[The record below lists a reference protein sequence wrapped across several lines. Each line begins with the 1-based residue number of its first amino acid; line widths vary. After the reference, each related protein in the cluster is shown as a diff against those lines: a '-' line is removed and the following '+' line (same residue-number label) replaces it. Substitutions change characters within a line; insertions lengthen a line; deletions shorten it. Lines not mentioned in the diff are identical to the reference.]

1 MTRNRYPGCR
11 FDSESVSYGFS
22 FSQEVLDEWDW
33 TETFAPGSETLKY
46 AQFLTDK
53 FDLRKYMQ
61 FSTKIVSAHFQEDT
75 RLWLLTDSHGL
86 TYSSRFLVT
95 ALGILSAPT
104 LPNIP
109 GAETF
114 KDSFH
119 SSRWP
124 EDGDKRLKGKRVG
137 IIGTGATGI
146 QIIQTIVKPE
156 YDVKSLTV
164 FQRTPNWSAPLRN
177 ESLTKQDMVEIRKQY
192 PKIFEQC
199 LKSYSGFVYTADTR
213 KTLEVPEAERLAFW
227 EDLYAKPGFAK
238 WLQNF
243 ADINTDRE
251 ANAVFSKFIADKIRQ
266 RVHDPRIAEKLIP
279 RNHGFGTRRVPLETN
294 YIEAYNDERVRLVD
308 VAEDDPI
315 ERITETGIQLQSGE
329 HVDLD
334 ILIFATGFDAVTGP
348 FHSIDFQG
356 VDGAKLKD
364 VWADGPRTF
373 LGLFA
378 HKFPNMCMIL
388 GPHQSKFFM
397 ISRDD
402 EFFFFFIFPLEK
414 LKDDDNF
421 PSTTTLKKERKKAK
435 EKRVDATRKRLNH
448 DIHTVA
454 NLHPLPSLHNSV
466 RQYPPVHRIRS
477 RLGLLI
483 SPDLLLQQSPKT
495 HYLLRRPRR
504 QNHRMDGTCARVCSG
519 PVGE

>member
-315 ERITETGIQLQSGE
+315 ERITETGIRLQSGE

-402 EFFFFFIFPLEK
+402 EFFFFIFPLKNEK
-414 LKDDDNF
+414 M
-421 PSTTTLKKERKKAK
+421 TTTSL
-435 EKRVDATRKRLNH
+435 
-448 DIHTVA
+448 
-454 NLHPLPSLHNSV
+454 PLQL
-466 RQYPPVHRIRS
+466 
-477 RLGLLI
+477 
-483 SPDLLLQQSPKT
+483 
-495 HYLLRRPRR
+495 
-504 QNHRMDGTCARVCSG
+504 
-519 PVGE
+519 